1 MVLRD
6 SDRAVSNA
14 RLCLFES
21 EKVTKGGSVSA
32 STLPQPTKA
41 KLAQRP
47 EQAQHEHSPNIQCAH
62 SER

>member
-21 EKVTKGGSVSA
+21 EKGDKGSVSA

-47 EQAQHEHSPNIQCAH
+47 AQAQHEHSPNIQCAH